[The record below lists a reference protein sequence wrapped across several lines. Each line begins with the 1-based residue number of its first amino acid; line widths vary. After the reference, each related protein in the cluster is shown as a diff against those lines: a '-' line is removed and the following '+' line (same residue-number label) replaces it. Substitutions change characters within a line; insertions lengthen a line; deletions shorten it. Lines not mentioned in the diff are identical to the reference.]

1 MGPIPMRVLA
11 VGSSNPPAPPA
22 RGVEPRGAVLLTHRW
37 AKIGP
42 ASPPPLELLYQ
53 RQGQFKVLSGTL
65 STGCAPFIDSTAP
78 ANQDSLMS
86 CPGQL
91 GSEGS
96 RPNHNLDSLRS
107 CPGRS
112 GSSGTRQ
119 NQKKT
124 GHTATGRAC
133 TFRWSQVLSPPR
145 QFNVMSKT
153 IWLGRQSPAQEASFD
168 RLMPEM
174 LALLQSGEHHGSRQK
189 ADS

>member
-1 MGPIPMRVLA
+1 MLSGCYSA
-11 VGSSNPPAPPA
+11 T
-22 RGVEPRGAVLLTHRW
+22 GAVNLSHIFGQDGTRQSSPRW
-37 AKIGP
+37 NCFTSG
-42 ASPPPLELLYQ
+42 
-53 RQGQFKVLSGTL
+53 GTQFKVLSGTL

-124 GHTATGRAC
+124 RHTATGRAC
-133 TFRWSQVLSPPR
+133 TFRWSQVLTPPR

-174 LALLQSGEHHGSRQK
+174 LALLQSGEHPGSRQK